1 MKRKI
6 IARNIKN
13 IKIIVCLALSL
24 AFLAGQ
30 SLAAGIKPKIEVGL
44 SFGLRTLNNSELKDV
59 YGQGTNFFPSVT
71 LIWKGL
77 MLGGGYEAGFKKDGV
92 IGIYEEP
99 AELSVKGGEIFAGY
113 ELRLMNI
120 APYARIGLGFYS
132 YKQLIDSEYVSNYPV
147 DGNKTGLIVAGGI
160 KYFPLKRL
168 FISAEVK
175 YGSLKVKP
183 YDVEVD
189 LGGLRL
195 NGGLGFSF

>member
-6 IARNIKN
+6 IAGNIKN
-13 IKIIVCLALSL
+13 IKIMVCLALSL

-44 SFGLRTLNNSELKDV
+44 SFGLRTLNNSELKEV
-59 YGQGTNFFPSVT
+59 YGSGINILPTVT
-71 LIWKGL
+71 LTWKGL
-77 MLGGGYEAGFKKDGV
+77 MIGGGYEAGFKKDGV

-120 APYARIGLGFYS
+120 APYIKVGVGFYS
-132 YKQLIDSEYVSNYPV
+132 YKQLIDSEYVSDYPV
-147 DGNKTGLIVAGGI
+147 DGNKTGLIIAGGI

-195 NGGLGFSF
+195 NGGLGFTF